1 MRKALANLSYYF
13 AVPEVSKWA
22 IFIPC
27 NSEWLSGN
35 KTKVVVSEDFYILGI
50 LLSKVHRIW
59 MHAQK
64 STLKA
69 DIAYTHNTCFETFPF
84 PQKAN
89 SNLVQKI
96 RDITRELHN
105 YRSQQMEK
113 NNWGITKLYNE
124 YFDQPSNQLYK
135 LHAKLDSLVIET
147 YEFKLDDNLLERLL
161 ALNLE
166 LAEKEKRNESI
177 VGPWAPN

>member
-1 MRKALANLSYYF
+1 M
-13 AVPEVSKWA
+13 
-22 IFIPC
+22 
-27 NSEWLSGN
+27 
-35 KTKVVVSEDFYILGI
+35 D
-50 LLSKVHRIW
+50 
-59 MHAQK
+59 
-64 STLKA
+64 
-69 DIAYTHNTCFETFPF
+69 
-84 PQKAN
+84 
-89 SNLVQKI
+89 
-96 RDITRELHN
+96 
-105 YRSQQMEK
+105 K